1 MNRADYRRMKR
12 EERKKKNVYVLNE
25 EQYDEQNKVR
35 DISTMNMSMVS
46 TLAIMCMA
54 LRDVHGYGA
63 KRLKDVVDNFMLK
76 YGCVVE
82 DVKDKGL
89 RQSEKFDFLAII
101 HQLQLETGFD
111 LTSYLERDVYGNVW
125 LRTPEE
131 LDL

>member
-46 TLAIMCMA
+46 TVAIMCMA
-54 LRDVHGYGA
+54 LRDTQGYGA

-76 YGCVVE
+76 YSCVVE

-101 HQLQLETGFD
+101 NQLQLETGFD

-125 LRTPEE
+125 LREGK
-131 LDL
+131 